1 MPKKKSSAATKP
13 TADESQGR
21 SVSAAAAL
29 VALRRLQQL
38 SVIRG
43 LDALTDEEINAE
55 IEAVRARRR
64 RTR

>member
-13 TADESQGR
+13 PADEPQGR